1 MIIGVLAS
9 PLASG
14 SQKRSAQSD
23 LVDRQFTG
31 PNGINL
37 GPGPVCTLATC
48 DIGDCAEAE
57 VCQDSSG
64 KKRSTYIKLVGR
76 QFECP
81 PGVECGPGPECTAA
95 TCSIAGCADAEVCQ
109 PNNKRS
115 NDRNLLGRDCP
126 PFLHGPE
133 CGPPCTATT
142 CDFEECAAA
151 EVCQGY
157 IKRSDD
163 INLLNRGFHCPS
175 DLPCGPGPV
184 CTAETCGLGDCA
196 EAPVCQDAGNT
207 KRSAETDIV
216 YPVCDICYVD
226 DNGATV
232 CGCNHPSRGVK
243 ARGEEEICP
252 DFCIVTVTGETLCG
266 CEAEAYEKSLQ
277 G

>member
-1 MIIGVLAS
+1 M
-9 PLASG
+9 
-14 SQKRSAQSD
+14 
-23 LVDRQFTG
+23 
-31 PNGINL
+31 
-37 GPGPVCTLATC
+37 CTLATC
-48 DIGDCAEAE
+48 DVGDCAESE
-57 VCQDSSG
+57 ICQNAG

-81 PGVECGPGPECTAA
+81 PGIECGPGPECTAA
-95 TCSIAGCADAEVCQ
+95 TCSIPGCADAEVCQ

-115 NDRNLLGRDCP
+115 NDLNLLGRDCP

-157 IKRSDD
+157 IKRGDNL
-163 INLLNRGFHCPS
+163 NLLNRGYGCKE
-175 DLPCGPGPV
+175 CGPGPV
-184 CTAETCGLGDCA
+184 CTAETCGFGDCA
-196 EAPVCQDAGNT
+196 EAPVCQDISKE

-226 DNGATV
+226 ANGATV
-232 CGCNHPSRGVK
+232 CGCNDPSGGVK
-243 ARGEEEICP
+243 RREKEKVCP
-252 DFCIVTVTGETLCG
+252 DFCIFTETGETLCG

>member
-1 MIIGVLAS
+1 M
-9 PLASG
+9 
-14 SQKRSAQSD
+14 
-23 LVDRQFTG
+23 
-31 PNGINL
+31 
-37 GPGPVCTLATC
+37 CTLATC
-48 DIGDCAEAE
+48 DVGDCAEAE
-57 VCQDSSG
+57 ICQNYSG

-81 PGVECGPGPECTAA
+81 PGIECGPGPECTAA

-115 NDRNLLGRDCP
+115 NLARDCP

-157 IKRSDD
+157 VKRSDD
-163 INLLNRGFHCPS
+163 INLLNRNPPICPQ
-175 DLPCGPGPV
+175 DVVGCGPGPV
-184 CTAETCGLGDCA
+184 CTDATCGLGNCIESEGCIA
-196 EAPVCQDAGNT
+196 

-226 DNGATV
+226 ANGATV
-232 CGCNHPSRGVK
+232 CGCTHPSGGVK
-243 ARGEEEICP
+243 RREERKVCPEI
-252 DFCIVTVTGETLCG
+252 CIVTETGETLCG